1 MFRSVQKKTDRINQV
16 MRETLSGIRVIR
28 AFVRTD
34 HEEQRFDDA
43 NADLTAVQLR
53 VNRLFAMMIPF
64 LFGTMNLS
72 TVAIVWFGGLRID
85 SGGMQIGNLSA
96 FLQYVMLV
104 LFSVMMA
111 ALIFVMVPRAAAA
124 AERIQAVLE
133 TEADLCDPDEPVEIA
148 DLRGKIERLGN
159 VNLDAIAEQE
169 ELEIEAD
176 TRLEVSQG
184 DAPGV

>member
-1 MFRSVQKKTDRINQV
+1 
-16 MRETLSGIRVIR
+16 
-28 AFVRTD
+28 
-34 HEEQRFDDA
+34 
-43 NADLTAVQLR
+43 
-53 VNRLFAMMIPF
+53 MMIPF

-124 AERIQAVLE
+124 AERIQAVLD
-133 TEADLCDPDEPVEIA
+133 TEGRPV
-148 DLRGKIERLGN
+148 R
-159 VNLDAIAEQE
+159 
-169 ELEIEAD
+169 
-176 TRLEVSQG
+176 
-184 DAPGV
+184 PG